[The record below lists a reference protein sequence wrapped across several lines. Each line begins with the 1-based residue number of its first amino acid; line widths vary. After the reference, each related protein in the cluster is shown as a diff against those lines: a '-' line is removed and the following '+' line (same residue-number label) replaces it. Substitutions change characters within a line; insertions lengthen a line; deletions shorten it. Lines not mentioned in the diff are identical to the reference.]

1 MLPPVIPAPGQA
13 CRPIPT
19 AGRFPQTCECRPNVR
34 ALLTCLTV
42 LTCGVYAQSSR
53 AQSTDPDLDQSS
65 AQSVADSSEQSTSR
79 NSAESRNTMRMLW
92 AKSSETDLTT
102 GVFGDYNASQ
112 ESGYLVGASFGHQ
125 FSDTLFGLPFP
136 MTANFGLQYLN
147 ERGYQDNGW
156 GATAFIKAHY
166 TWRLPYTQKRITFGL
181 GEGLSYV
188 SVIPMSEQRDFA
200 KKGVESEKL
209 LNYVEW
215 TIDLPLRQ
223 FDAFEPLFRNH
234 IQELSVG
241 FIVWH
246 RSSIYGTFAETR
258 GGVNYMGFGLEARF

>member
-1 MLPPVIPAPGQA
+1 M
-13 CRPIPT
+13 
-19 AGRFPQTCECRPNVR
+19 R
-34 ALLTCLTV
+34 AFLTCLTV
-42 LTCGVYAQSSR
+42 LACGVHAQSGC
-53 AQSTDPDLDQSS
+53 AQSTDQGIDQS
-65 AQSVADSSEQSTSR
+65 VEQSIDQSAHR
-79 NSAESRNTMRMLW
+79 ASVESAESKSTLRLSW

-102 GVFGDYNASQ
+102 GVFGDFNASQ
-112 ESGYLVGASFGHQ
+112 ESGYLVDASFGYR

-166 TWRLPYTQKRITFGL
+166 TWRLPSTQKHITFGL

-209 LNYVEW
+209 MNYVEW

-223 FDAFEPLFRNH
+223 FDAFAPLFRNH

-246 RSSIYGTFAETR
+246 RSSIYGTFAEAR